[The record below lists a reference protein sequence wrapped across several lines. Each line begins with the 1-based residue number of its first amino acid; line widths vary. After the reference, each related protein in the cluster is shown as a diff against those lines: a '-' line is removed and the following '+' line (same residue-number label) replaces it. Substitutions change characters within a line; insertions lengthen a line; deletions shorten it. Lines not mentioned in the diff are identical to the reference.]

1 MVITVSTLAD
11 CPFSIAEEY
20 SKEYLQRAEAG
31 GAESLVRLPWF
42 RPLPMPAHRV
52 RMTFGLHTDMSEPGR
67 QHNEIRFRWSSG
79 TRLLPNFRGVISFR
93 NEATRTRIFIEGSYD
108 APLGLLGRFFD
119 QLVGKRIA
127 RASLDDLGDRLKA
140 FLEQRE
146 RAWRAAKGATVR

>member
-20 SKEYLQRAEAG
+20 AKEYLQRAEAG
-31 GAESLVRLPWF
+31 GAEALVRVPWF

-52 RMTFGLHTDMSEPGR
+52 RLTFGLHTDVSEPGR
-67 QHNEIRFRWSSG
+67 RHDEIRFRWSSG

-108 APLGLLGRFFD
+108 APFGMLGGFFD
-119 QLVGKRIA
+119 RLAGKRIA
-127 RASLDDLGDRLKA
+127 RASLVDIGERLKA

-146 RAWRAAKGATVR
+146 REWRKSRGA